1 MEREYFEKLLA
12 INLNREMEKYIEEL
26 KEQDVDRAIRM
37 SAKTVVMEDFRS
49 MLVNSDFVGRLADRE
64 IQNLLLLALDGNG
77 LLDRLWHDTT
87 NYSHVDTS
95 EETLFDLIYEINQEM
110 KIQI

>member
-1 MEREYFEKLLA
+1 MEREYSEKLLA
-12 INLNREMEKYIEEL
+12 INLNKEMEKYIEEL
-26 KEQDVDRAIRM
+26 KEQGVDHAIRM

-49 MLVNSDFVGRLADRE
+49 MLVNSDFLGRLEDRDL
-64 IQNLLLLALDGNG
+64 QNLLLLVLDGNC

-95 EETLFDLIYEINQEM
+95 EETLFDLIYEIRNENLSVS
-110 KIQI
+110 